1 MSATQQDPARRIT
14 TKFINLRKFIKL
26 WRSNLYTLNQVIQ
39 KVKSV
44 IYLLETLGLLRDLSL
59 PEWNFGKTLCGKL
72 CLLKMQK
79 RYWKQREKI
88 TWIKEGDA
96 GTKIFHAHATMRH
109 IRNTISFL
117 CNDQGMALQDMD
129 KKHI

>member
-1 MSATQQDPARRIT
+1 
-14 TKFINLRKFIKL
+14 
-26 WRSNLYTLNQVIQ
+26 
-39 KVKSV
+39 
-44 IYLLETLGLLRDLSL
+44 
-59 PEWNFGKTLCGKL
+59 
-72 CLLKMQK
+72 MQK

-96 GTKIFHAHATMRH
+96 RTKIFHAHATLRH